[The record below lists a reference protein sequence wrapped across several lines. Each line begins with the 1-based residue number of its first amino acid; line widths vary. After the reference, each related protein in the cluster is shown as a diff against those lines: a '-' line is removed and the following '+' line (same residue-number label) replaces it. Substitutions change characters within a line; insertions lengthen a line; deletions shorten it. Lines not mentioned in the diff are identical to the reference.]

1 MKRILTATLL
11 ATAGIAVMASAS
23 VAQLER
29 RPIVDYK
36 DIHYPAAFSKPQIA
50 PEIPFEPVDAHWWK
64 LPPSQVGQDVDFGEV
79 SAVTDNDQGHVFVL
93 NRNDVRGNV
102 FGGNATQVL
111 EFDEKGNFVR
121 EIGHNM
127 YGFAYGHGI
136 RVDKN
141 GDIWV
146 VDKGS
151 DMVTKFDHVT
161 GKQMLVLGRRAEASS
176 PYWKGDPDARKE
188 RAPEEGG
195 FAAPTDVAW
204 DSKGNIYISDGY
216 VHSRIAKFDPAGNWI
231 GTWGKQG
238 NAPGEFRIVHNVQI
252 DKDDHVWVADRS
264 NGRIQVFDT
273 EGKFLKEIILNV
285 PTKTYQPLMGHQY
298 PIKYDVDNVNGGPP
312 QNLEP
317 RPGSPDALC
326 YNAKE
331 NVMFVGDVYPGR
343 VYKVDLTGKVLG
355 YFGHVGKEWGNP
367 GSIHGLACRN
377 ANLIYTAEFVNDRV
391 ERFVIHPE
399 NAKVTG
405 N

>member
-11 ATAGIAVMASAS
+11 ATAGIAVMATAS

-36 DIHYPAAFSKPQIA
+36 DIFYPPAFTKAQIA
-50 PEIPFEPVDAHWWK
+50 PEIPFKAVDSHWFK
-64 LPPSQVGQDVDFGEV
+64 MPPEEHNWNIDFGEV
-79 SAVTDNDQGHVFVL
+79 AAVTDNDQGHVFVL

-102 FGGNATQVL
+102 YGGNATQVL

-161 GKQMLVLGRRAEASS
+161 GKKLLVLGRRAEASS
-176 PYWKGDPDARKE
+176 AYWARGGD
-188 RAPEEGG
+188 RAKQHPEEGG
-195 FAAPTDVAW
+195 FAEPTDVAW
-204 DSKGNIYISDGY
+204 DSKGNIYVSDGY
-216 VHSRIAKFDPAGNWI
+216 VHSRVAKFDPAGNWI
-231 GTWGKQG
+231 GTWGKSG
-238 NAPGEFRIVHNVQI
+238 VGPGEFRTVHNVQV
-252 DKDDHVWVADRS
+252 DKNDNVWVADRS

-273 EGKFLKEIILNV
+273 DGKFLREVILNV
-285 PTKTYQPLMGHQY
+285 PTKTYQPIMGHQY
-298 PIKYDVDNVNGGPP
+298 PPESKVGSTEEKPVNWAY
-312 QNLEP
+312 
-317 RPGSPDALC
+317 RPGTPDALC

-331 NVMFVGDVYPGR
+331 NVMFVGDLYPGR
-343 VYKVDLTGKVLG
+343 VYKVDLSGKVLG
-355 YFGHVGKEWGNP
+355 YFGHAGKETGNT
-367 GSIHGLACRN
+367 GAIHGLACRN
-377 ANLIYTAEFVNDRV
+377 ANMIYTAEFENDQV
-391 ERFVIHPE
+391 QRFILHPE